1 MEIVRATT
9 DDIPQ
14 LCLLL
19 DLLFEQEAEFRPD
32 HDRQARGLAAIM
44 ETSGTGDIFMAR
56 REGRVIGMVSLLYSV
71 STALGAPVALLEDMV
86 IAPDER
92 GSGVG
97 SALISHALEH
107 AENMGCKRITL
118 LTDHDNIPAQQFY
131 QKHGFERSSM
141 LVFRKML
148 DERFE

>member
-1 MEIVRATT
+1 MMEIVRATT

-86 IAPDER
+86 ITPDER

-97 SALISHALEH
+97 SALISHALEY

-118 LTDHDNIPAQQFY
+118 LTDHDNVPAQKFY
-131 QKHGFERSSM
+131 QKQGFDRSSM

-148 DERFE
+148 DV